1 MSTNL
6 IIALI
11 AICLFFS
18 ALLSGSETA
27 ITYVPREKIHQLSD
41 SKRNKKIKNAKDELE
56 KTIGGILVAN
66 NFVNILMAS
75 LSTILF
81 VNFLDGDETAGSAL
95 STIVITLLVLI
106 AGEITPKTIASR
118 NPIGFLSRTAFIID
132 FLSRVFAP
140 FTSLITKAIDNTSK
154 DGDMDGDG
162 EITEADIQALTAL
175 GEMEG
180 QILPAEREII
190 DSLLDFSDR
199 PIKEIMTPR
208 VDVLFLS
215 IPVDMEDVRKVVDE
229 KRISRMPI
237 SRSESL
243 DDTFGIVYVKDLF
256 NLDNEATSVEVEN
269 LVKDAIYLP
278 EYTTVLSALNIL
290 RENQA
295 SFACVIDENG
305 GIEGVIT
312 IKDVLSEFV
321 GDLPDEH
328 DERFKGIKRLGP
340 GQWVVEG
347 KTDIDDFE
355 EFFGLESQ
363 ESDVATVGGLYLSYS
378 EKLPSVNEK
387 ITVHGLELTVSAI
400 DNRRID
406 SLIVKKIAKISLSN
420 YVKSFE

>member
-27 ITYVPREKIHQLSD
+27 ITYVPREKIHQLTD

-378 EKLPSVNEK
+378 EKLPAVNEK
-387 ITVHGLELTVSAI
+387 ITVHGLELTVSAV

-406 SLIVKKIAKISLSN
+406 SLIVKKISKIN
-420 YVKSFE
+420 

>member
-1 MSTNL
+1 M
-6 IIALI
+6 
-11 AICLFFS
+11 
-18 ALLSGSETA
+18 LSGSEKA
-27 ITYVPREKIHQLSD
+27 ITSIPIQKIHQLD
-41 SKRNKKIKNAKDELE
+41 ENKKNRRIKRAKENIE
-56 KTIGGILVAN
+56 KTIGGILVGN

-75 LSTILF
+75 VATLIF
-81 VNFLDGDETAGSAL
+81 VRRFGESAGSAIA
-95 STIVITLLVLI
+95 TVFTTVIVLI
-106 AGEITPKTIASR
+106 FGDITPKTLATKL
-118 NPIGFLSRTAFIID
+118 PISFLSRTT
-132 FLSRVFAP
+132 FLVEVLSKIFAP
-140 FTSLITKAIDNTSK
+140 FTEGITNLIMKFVKAPDE
-154 DGDMDGDG
+154 DDA
-162 EITEADIQALTAL
+162 EVTEADIQALTAL
-175 GEMEG
+175 GEIEG

-215 IPVDMEDVRKVVDE
+215 IPVDMEDVKKIVDE

-256 NLDNEATSVEVEN
+256 NLNSKATSVEVEN

-347 KTDIDDFE
+347 RTDIDDFE

-378 EKLPSVNEK
+378 EKLPTVNEK
-387 ITVHGLELTVSAI
+387 ITVHGLELTVSAV

-406 SLIVKKIAKISLSN
+406 SLIVKKISKIN
-420 YVKSFE
+420 

>member
-1 MSTNL
+1 MDTNY
-6 IIALI
+6 IIYTLI

-27 ITYVPREKIHQLSD
+27 ITLVPREKVHQLD
-41 SKRNKKIKNAKDELE
+41 DTKRNNKIRKAKDDLEL
-56 KTIGGILVAN
+56 TIGGILVAN

-75 LSTILF
+75 LATVLF
-81 VNFLDGDETAGSAL
+81 VRITNEENLGSAL
-95 STIVITLLVLI
+95 ATVFITILVLVF
-106 AGEITPKTIASR
+106 GEITPKTLASR
-118 NPIGFLSRTAFIID
+118 NPVGFLNKTAFLID
-132 FLSRVFAP
+132 LLARVFAP
-140 FTSLITKAIDNTSK
+140 FTNLITNSIDKGTRTN
-154 DGDMDGDG
+154 GDMDGDN

-208 VDVLFLS
+208 VDVLLLS
-215 IPVDMEDVRKVVDE
+215 LPVDISGVRHIVNE
-229 KRISRMPI
+229 KRISRMPV
-237 SRSESL
+237 SKSESL
-243 DDTFGIVYVKDLF
+243 DDTFGVIYVKDLF
-256 NLDNEATSVEVEN
+256 NLKPDASTLEIEN
-269 LVKDAIYLP
+269 LVKDVIYLP

-290 RENQA
+290 RENKA

-328 DERFKGIKRLGP
+328 DQRFMGIKRLGP
-340 GQWVVEG
+340 GQWRVEG

-355 EFFGLESQ
+355 EFFGL
-363 ESDVATVGGLYLSYS
+363 DPTDKDIATVGGLFLSHS
-378 EKLPSVNEK
+378 EQLPNEGEK
-387 ITVHGLELTVSAI
+387 IIIEGLEVTVSEL
-400 DNRRID
+400 DNRRIE
-406 SLIVKKIAKISLSN
+406 SIIVKKIAK
-420 YVKSFE
+420 KH

>member
-1 MSTNL
+1 MSTNF

-118 NPIGFLSRTAFIID
+118 NPIGFLSRTAFVID

-215 IPVDMEDVRKVVDE
+215 IPVVMEDVRKIVDE

-237 SRSESL
+237 SRTESL

-256 NLDNEATSVEVEN
+256 NLENEATSVEVEN

-378 EKLPSVNEK
+378 EKLPSINEK

-406 SLIVKKIAKISLSN
+406 SLIVKKIAKIT
-420 YVKSFE
+420 

>member
-1 MSTNL
+1 M
-6 IIALI
+6 
-11 AICLFFS
+11 
-18 ALLSGSETA
+18 LSGSETA
-27 ITYVPREKIHQLSD
+27 ITSIPIQKIHQLD
-41 SKRNKKIKNAKDELE
+41 ENKKNKRIKRAKENIE
-56 KTIGGILVAN
+56 KTIGGILVGN

-75 LSTILF
+75 VATLIF
-81 VNFLDGDETAGSAL
+81 VRRFGESAGSAIA
-95 STIVITLLVLI
+95 TVFTTVIVLI
-106 AGEITPKTIASR
+106 FGDITPKTLATKL
-118 NPIGFLSRTAFIID
+118 PISFLSRTT
-132 FLSRVFAP
+132 FLVEILSKVFAP
-140 FTSLITKAIDNTSK
+140 FTEGITKMIMKFVKTPDEDDA
-154 DGDMDGDG
+154 
-162 EITEADIQALTAL
+162 EVTEADIQALTAL
-175 GEMEG
+175 GEIEG

-215 IPVDMEDVRKVVDE
+215 IPVVMEDVKKIVDE

-237 SRSESL
+237 SRTESL

-256 NLDNEATSVEVEN
+256 NLENEATSVEVEN

-340 GQWVVEG
+340 GQWIVEG

-355 EFFGLESQ
+355 EFFGLDSQ

-378 EKLPSVNEK
+378 EKLPSINEK

-406 SLIVKKIAKISLSN
+406 SLIVKKIAKIT
-420 YVKSFE
+420 

>member
-256 NLDNEATSVEVEN
+256 NLNNEATSVEVEN

-406 SLIVKKIAKISLSN
+406 SLIVKKIAKIT
-420 YVKSFE
+420 

>member
-1 MSTNL
+1 M
-6 IIALI
+6 
-11 AICLFFS
+11 
-18 ALLSGSETA
+18 LSGSETA
-27 ITYVPREKIHQLSD
+27 ITSIPIQKIHQLD
-41 SKRNKKIKNAKDELE
+41 ENKKNKTIKRAKENIE
-56 KTIGGILVAN
+56 KTIGGILVGN

-75 LSTILF
+75 VATLIF
-81 VNFLDGDETAGSAL
+81 VRRFGESAGSAIA
-95 STIVITLLVLI
+95 TVFTTVIVLI
-106 AGEITPKTIASR
+106 FGDITPKTLATKL
-118 NPIGFLSRTAFIID
+118 PISFLSRTT
-132 FLSRVFAP
+132 FLVEVLSKIFAP
-140 FTSLITKAIDNTSK
+140 FTEGITNLIMKFVKAPDE
-154 DGDMDGDG
+154 DDA
-162 EITEADIQALTAL
+162 EVTEADIQALTAL
-175 GEMEG
+175 GEIEG

-215 IPVDMEDVRKVVDE
+215 IPVDMEDVKKIVDE

-256 NLDNEATSVEVEN
+256 NLNSKATSVEVEN

-347 KTDIDDFE
+347 RTDIDDFE

-378 EKLPSVNEK
+378 EKLPTVNEK
-387 ITVHGLELTVSAI
+387 ITVHGLELTVSAV

-406 SLIVKKIAKISLSN
+406 SLIVKKISKIN
-420 YVKSFE
+420 

>member
-1 MSTNL
+1 MPV
-6 IIALI
+6 
-11 AICLFFS
+11 FS

-378 EKLPSVNEK
+378 EKLPAVNEK
-387 ITVHGLELTVSAI
+387 ITVHGLELTVSAV

-406 SLIVKKIAKISLSN
+406 SLIVKKISKIN
-420 YVKSFE
+420 

>member
-1 MSTNL
+1 M
-6 IIALI
+6 
-11 AICLFFS
+11 
-18 ALLSGSETA
+18 LSGSETA
-27 ITYVPREKIHQLSD
+27 ITSIPKQKVHQLD
-41 SKRNKKIKNAKDELE
+41 DTRKNNRIKRAKENIE
-56 KTIGGILVAN
+56 KTIGGILVGN

-75 LSTILF
+75 VATLIF
-81 VNFLDGDETAGSAL
+81 VRRFGESAGSAIA
-95 STIVITLLVLI
+95 TIFTTVIVLI
-106 AGEITPKTIASR
+106 FGDITPKTLATKL
-118 NPIGFLSRTAFIID
+118 PIVFLSRTT
-132 FLSRVFAP
+132 FLVELLSKVFAP
-140 FTSLITKAIDNTSK
+140 FTELITKIIMKFVKTS
-154 DGDMDGDG
+154 DEDDA
-162 EITEADIQALTAL
+162 EVTEADIQALTAL
-175 GEMEG
+175 GEIEG

-215 IPVDMEDVRKVVDE
+215 HPINIVDVKALVND
-229 KRISRMPI
+229 KRISRMPV
-237 SRSESL
+237 SKSKSL

-363 ESDVATVGGLYLSYS
+363 ESDVATVGGLYLSNS

-387 ITVHGLELTVSAI
+387 ITVHGLEITVLKV

-406 SLIVKKIAKISLSN
+406 SLLVKKISKIN
-420 YVKSFE
+420 

>member
-1 MSTNL
+1 MDTNY
-6 IIALI
+6 IIYTLI

-27 ITYVPREKIHQLSD
+27 ITLVPREKVHQLD
-41 SKRNKKIKNAKDELE
+41 DTKRNNKIRKAKDDLEL
-56 KTIGGILVAN
+56 TIGGILVAN

-75 LSTILF
+75 LATVLF
-81 VNFLDGDETAGSAL
+81 VRITNEENLGSAL
-95 STIVITLLVLI
+95 ATVFITILVLVF
-106 AGEITPKTIASR
+106 GEITPKTLASR
-118 NPIGFLSRTAFIID
+118 NPVGFLNRTAFLID
-132 FLSRVFAP
+132 LLARVFAP
-140 FTSLITKAIDNTSK
+140 FTNLITNSIDKGTRTN
-154 DGDMDGDG
+154 GDMDGDN

-215 IPVDMEDVRKVVDE
+215 LPVDISGVRHIVNE
-229 KRISRMPI
+229 KRISRMPV
-237 SRSESL
+237 SKSESL
-243 DDTFGIVYVKDLF
+243 DDTFGVIYVKDLF
-256 NLDNEATSVEVEN
+256 NLKPDASTLEIEN
-269 LVKDAIYLP
+269 LVKDVIYLP

-290 RENQA
+290 RENKA

-328 DERFKGIKRLGP
+328 DQRFMGIKRLGP
-340 GQWVVEG
+340 GQWRVEG

-355 EFFGLESQ
+355 EFFGL
-363 ESDVATVGGLYLSYS
+363 DPTDKDIATVGGLFLSHS
-378 EKLPSVNEK
+378 EQVPNEGEK
-387 ITVHGLELTVSAI
+387 IIIEGLEVTVSEL
-400 DNRRID
+400 DNRRIE
-406 SLIVKKIAKISLSN
+406 SIIVKKIAK
-420 YVKSFE
+420 KQ

>member
-1 MSTNL
+1 MDTNY
-6 IIALI
+6 IIYTLI

-27 ITYVPREKIHQLSD
+27 ITLVPREKVHQLD
-41 SKRNKKIKNAKDELE
+41 DTKRNNKIRKAKDDLEL
-56 KTIGGILVAN
+56 TIGGILVAN

-75 LSTILF
+75 LATVLF
-81 VNFLDGDETAGSAL
+81 VRITNEENLGSAL
-95 STIVITLLVLI
+95 ATVFITILVLVF
-106 AGEITPKTIASR
+106 GEITPKTLASR
-118 NPIGFLSRTAFIID
+118 NPVGFLNRTAFLID
-132 FLSRVFAP
+132 LLARVFAP
-140 FTSLITKAIDNTSK
+140 FTNLITNSIDKGTRTN
-154 DGDMDGDG
+154 GDMDGDN

-215 IPVDMEDVRKVVDE
+215 LPVDISGVRHIVNE
-229 KRISRMPI
+229 KRISRMPV
-237 SRSESL
+237 SKSESL
-243 DDTFGIVYVKDLF
+243 DDTFGVIYVKDLF
-256 NLDNEATSVEVEN
+256 NLKPDASTLEIEN
-269 LVKDAIYLP
+269 LVKDVIYLP

-290 RENQA
+290 RENKA

-328 DERFKGIKRLGP
+328 DQRFLGIKRLGP
-340 GQWVVEG
+340 GQWRVEG

-355 EFFGLESQ
+355 EFFGL
-363 ESDVATVGGLYLSYS
+363 DPTDKDIATVGGLFLSHS
-378 EKLPSVNEK
+378 EQLPNEGEK
-387 ITVHGLELTVSAI
+387 IIIEGLEVTVSEL
-400 DNRRID
+400 DNRRIE
-406 SLIVKKIAKISLSN
+406 SIIVKKIAK
-420 YVKSFE
+420 KQ

>member
-1 MSTNL
+1 M
-6 IIALI
+6 
-11 AICLFFS
+11 
-18 ALLSGSETA
+18 LSGSETA
-27 ITYVPREKIHQLSD
+27 ITSIPKQKVHQLD
-41 SKRNKKIKNAKDELE
+41 DTRKNNRIKRAKENIE
-56 KTIGGILVAN
+56 KTIGGILVGN

-75 LSTILF
+75 VATLIF
-81 VNFLDGDETAGSAL
+81 VRRFGESAGSAIA
-95 STIVITLLVLI
+95 TIFTTVIVLI
-106 AGEITPKTIASR
+106 FGDITPKTLATKL
-118 NPIGFLSRTAFIID
+118 PIVFLSRTT
-132 FLSRVFAP
+132 FLVELLSKVFAP
-140 FTSLITKAIDNTSK
+140 FTKAITNIIMKFVRTS
-154 DGDMDGDG
+154 DEDDA
-162 EITEADIQALTAL
+162 EVTEADIQALTAL
-175 GEMEG
+175 GEIEG

-215 IPVDMEDVRKVVDE
+215 LPINIVDVKTLVND
-229 KRISRMPI
+229 KRISRMPV
-237 SRSESL
+237 SKSKSL

-256 NLDNEATSVEVEN
+256 NLDIEATSEEVEN

-363 ESDVATVGGLYLSYS
+363 ESDVATVGGLYLSNS
-378 EKLPSVNEK
+378 EKLPTANEK
-387 ITVHGLELTVSAI
+387 ITIHGLEITVLKV

-406 SLIVKKIAKISLSN
+406 SLVVKKISKIN
-420 YVKSFE
+420 

>member
-154 DGDMDGDG
+154 EGDMDGDG

-215 IPVDMEDVRKVVDE
+215 IPVDMEDIRKVVDE

-378 EKLPSVNEK
+378 EKLPAVNEK
-387 ITVHGLELTVSAI
+387 ITVHGLELTVSAV

-406 SLIVKKIAKISLSN
+406 SLIVKKISKIS
-420 YVKSFE
+420 

>member
-1 MSTNL
+1 MD
-6 IIALI
+6 
-11 AICLFFS
+11 
-18 ALLSGSETA
+18 E
-27 ITYVPREKIHQLSD
+27 
-41 SKRNKKIKNAKDELE
+41 NKKNRRIKRAKENIE
-56 KTIGGILVAN
+56 KTIGGILVGN

-75 LSTILF
+75 VATLIF
-81 VNFLDGDETAGSAL
+81 VRRFGESAGSAIA
-95 STIVITLLVLI
+95 TVFTTVIVLI
-106 AGEITPKTIASR
+106 FGDITPKTLATKL
-118 NPIGFLSRTAFIID
+118 PISFLSRTT
-132 FLSRVFAP
+132 FLVEVLSKIFAP
-140 FTSLITKAIDNTSK
+140 FTEGITNLIMKFVKAPDE
-154 DGDMDGDG
+154 DDA
-162 EITEADIQALTAL
+162 EVTEADIQALTAL
-175 GEMEG
+175 GEIEG

-215 IPVDMEDVRKVVDE
+215 IPVDMEDVKKIVDE

-256 NLDNEATSVEVEN
+256 NLNSKATSVEVEN

-347 KTDIDDFE
+347 RTDIDDFE

-378 EKLPSVNEK
+378 EKLPTVNEK
-387 ITVHGLELTVSAI
+387 ITVHGLELTVSAV

-406 SLIVKKIAKISLSN
+406 SLIVKKISKIN
-420 YVKSFE
+420 

>member
-1 MSTNL
+1 LDTNY
-6 IIALI
+6 IIYTLI

-27 ITYVPREKIHQLSD
+27 ITLVPREKVHQLD
-41 SKRNKKIKNAKDELE
+41 DTKRNNKIRKAKDDLEL
-56 KTIGGILVAN
+56 TIGGILVAN

-75 LSTILF
+75 LATVLF
-81 VNFLDGDETAGSAL
+81 VRITNEENLGSAL
-95 STIVITLLVLI
+95 ATVFITILVLVF
-106 AGEITPKTIASR
+106 GEITPKTLASR
-118 NPIGFLSRTAFIID
+118 NPVGFLNRTAFLID
-132 FLSRVFAP
+132 LLARVFAP
-140 FTSLITKAIDNTSK
+140 FTNLITNSIDKGTRAN
-154 DGDMDGDG
+154 GDMDGDN

-180 QILPAEREII
+180 QIIPAEREII

-208 VDVLFLS
+208 VDVIFLS
-215 IPVDMEDVRKVVDE
+215 LPVDISGVRQLVNDR
-229 KRISRMPI
+229 RISRLPV
-237 SRSESL
+237 SKSESL
-243 DDTFGIVYVKDLF
+243 DDTFGVIYVKDLF
-256 NLDNEATSVEVEN
+256 NLKSDADTLEIEN
-269 LVKDAIYLP
+269 LVKDVIYLP

-290 RENQA
+290 RENKA

-328 DERFKGIKRLGP
+328 DERFSGIKRIGP
-340 GQWVVEG
+340 GQWIVEG

-355 EFFGLESQ
+355 EFFGLDDQ
-363 ESDVATVGGLYLSYS
+363 NTDVSTVGGLYLSFS
-378 EKLPSVNEK
+378 EKLPTLNEK
-387 ITVHGLELTVSAI
+387 ITLHGLEMTVTEI

-406 SLIVKKIAKISLSN
+406 KLVVKKISKIS
-420 YVKSFE
+420 

>member
-1 MSTNL
+1 M
-6 IIALI
+6 
-11 AICLFFS
+11 
-18 ALLSGSETA
+18 LSGSETA
-27 ITYVPREKIHQLSD
+27 ITSIPKQKVHQLD
-41 SKRNKKIKNAKDELE
+41 ETRKNNRIKRAKENIE
-56 KTIGGILVAN
+56 KTIGGILVGN

-75 LSTILF
+75 VATLIF
-81 VNFLDGDETAGSAL
+81 VRRFGESAGSAIA
-95 STIVITLLVLI
+95 TIFTTVIVLI
-106 AGEITPKTIASR
+106 FGDITPKTLATKL
-118 NPIGFLSRTAFIID
+118 PIVFLSRTTFLVEL
-132 FLSRVFAP
+132 LSRVFAP
-140 FTSLITKAIDNTSK
+140 FTEAITKIIMKFVKTS
-154 DGDMDGDG
+154 DEDDA
-162 EITEADIQALTAL
+162 EVTEADIQALTAL
-175 GEMEG
+175 GEIEG

-215 IPVDMEDVRKVVDE
+215 HPINIVDVKALVND
-229 KRISRMPI
+229 KRISRMPV
-237 SRSESL
+237 SKSKSL

-256 NLDNEATSVEVEN
+256 NLDNDATSVEVEN

-363 ESDVATVGGLYLSYS
+363 ESDVATVGGLYLSNS

-387 ITVHGLELTVSAI
+387 ITVHGLEITVLKV

-406 SLIVKKIAKISLSN
+406 SLVVKKISKIN
-420 YVKSFE
+420 

>member
-1 MSTNL
+1 
-6 IIALI
+6 
-11 AICLFFS
+11 
-18 ALLSGSETA
+18 
-27 ITYVPREKIHQLSD
+27 
-41 SKRNKKIKNAKDELE
+41 
-56 KTIGGILVAN
+56 
-66 NFVNILMAS
+66 
-75 LSTILF
+75 
-81 VNFLDGDETAGSAL
+81 
-95 STIVITLLVLI
+95 
-106 AGEITPKTIASR
+106 
-118 NPIGFLSRTAFIID
+118 
-132 FLSRVFAP
+132 
-140 FTSLITKAIDNTSK
+140 
-154 DGDMDGDG
+154 
-162 EITEADIQALTAL
+162 
-175 GEMEG
+175 
-180 QILPAEREII
+180 
-190 DSLLDFSDR
+190 
-199 PIKEIMTPR
+199 
-208 VDVLFLS
+208 VLFLS
-215 IPVDMEDVRKVVDE
+215 IPVDMQDVKKVVDE

-237 SRSESL
+237 SRTESL

-256 NLDNEATSVEVEN
+256 NLDNAATSVEVEN
-269 LVKDAIYLP
+269 VVKDAIYLP

-363 ESDVATVGGLYLSYS
+363 ESDVATVGGLYLSNS

-387 ITVHGLELTVSAI
+387 ITIHGLELTVSAV

-406 SLIVKKIAKISLSN
+406 SLIVKKISKIT
-420 YVKSFE
+420 

>member
-27 ITYVPREKIHQLSD
+27 ITYVPREKIHQLND

-140 FTSLITKAIDNTSK
+140 FTGLITKAIDNTSK
-154 DGDMDGDG
+154 DGDIDGDG

-256 NLDNEATSVEVEN
+256 NLDNEATSIEVEN

-378 EKLPSVNEK
+378 EKLPAVNEK
-387 ITVHGLELTVSAI
+387 ITVHGLELTVSAV

-406 SLIVKKIAKISLSN
+406 SLIVKKISKIN
-420 YVKSFE
+420 